1 MNKRGFTLIELLAV
15 IVILAIIAL
24 IATPIVLSIINQSK
38 ESARLRSAEMY
49 LKGVETSVASAIIHE
64 KNVKDGTHPITPTG
78 DICLGTLQGTG
89 KTATCDGEVLEVQM
103 NGEVPTSGTVKIGS
117 GKITDIAFTYSNGKT
132 IVKKDGKLV
141 YEGSETSEEEPKKF
155 ADVCTYVSG
164 TEKIAGAKYSCE
176 VKEGTSYNFYVLTT
190 PKEGDTTI
198 NLIMDQNINSDGTP
212 AGMTEVLQS
221 TNATQYNLV
230 TWFSKESYVS
240 AGGTCP
246 AYGPCGSS
254 TYGPIDAMQFL
265 YNATKNWTNIE
276 PINYTYNDRNVQGIT
291 SIDRG
296 YQSFVVTN
304 GAALM
309 TPFSGT
315 ATMIGSEIEPLRA
328 RLPIYSNNTSATEV
342 SAKITTNEFLYDN
355 LKTDN
360 VGPNG
365 YWTLSTG
372 ADGTYNAYF
381 VNSTGNVGSTVILN
395 SNGVRPVITLKLK

>member
-1 MNKRGFTLIELLAV
+1 MKKKNIKYISNILGFTLIELLAV

-24 IATPIVLSIINQSK
+24 IATPIVLNIIK
-38 ESARLRSAEMY
+38 DTRESAGLRSAEMY
-49 LKGVETSVASAIIHE
+49 LDAVEQAVSIEKMNNTTFKPNSCTIEKGNLNCEGYD
-64 KNVKDGTHPITPTG
+64 KNPIEVK
-78 DICLGTLQGTG
+78 
-89 KTATCDGEVLEVQM
+89 V
-103 NGEVPTSGTVKIGS
+103 NGEVAESGNITFTN
-117 GKITDIAFTYSNGKT
+117 GKIDEVTLTYSNGK
-132 IVKKDGKLV
+132 IVVKENNKLV
-141 YEGSETSEEEPKKF
+141 YSSEIPKVEQKKF
-155 ADVCTYVSG
+155 TDICKYVSG
-164 TEKIAGAKYSCE
+164 TKKTVGAKYSCE

-190 PKEGDTTI
+190 PEEGVTTI

-212 AGMTEVLQS
+212 AGLTEVLQS

-246 AYGPCGSS
+246 TYGPCGSS

-276 PINYTYNDRNVQGIT
+276 PINYTYDDRNVQGIT

-304 GAALM
+304 GAALL
-309 TPFSGT
+309 TPVSGT

-328 RLPIYSNNTSATEV
+328 RLPIYSNNTSVTEV
-342 SAKITTNEFLYDN
+342 SVKNTTNEFLYDN

-381 VNSTGNVGSTVILN
+381 VNSNGTVGSTVILN
-395 SNGVRPVITLKLK
+395 SNGVRPVITIPKSKL